1 MLPATDSEAHVRTL
15 ARLQGGRVTLSGA
28 HVADTPGP
36 GGSTPLIMACTQ
48 GILADVKLWLDYG
61 ANPALE
67 GKQFAKEDGGD
78 DYQVLPLT
86 EAAEHGHSEVVTLL
100 LSLDGIDVN
109 DATSDIGF
117 TALYCACE
125 ECVF

>member
-1 MLPATDSEAHVRTL
+1 MQPATDGEAHALTL
-15 ARLQGGRVTLSGA
+15 ARLQGGRVTRSGA

-67 GKQFAKEDGGD
+67 GKQFAKQDGRGD
-78 DYQVLPLT
+78 WQVLPLI
-86 EAAEHGHSEVVTLL
+86 EAADHGHSEVVKLL
-100 LSLDGIDVN
+100 LSLGGVDVN
-109 DATSDIGF
+109 DAITRAYFSCRTI
-117 TALYCACE
+117 AR
-125 ECVF
+125 VR

>member
-1 MLPATDSEAHVRTL
+1 MRFGLSNKIPKNAACQRQRSTRTDVGTS
-15 ARLQGGRVTLSGA
+15 ARLQGGRVTRSGA

-67 GKQFAKEDGGD
+67 GKQFAKQDGRR

-86 EAAEHGHSEVVTLL
+86 EAAEHGHSEVVKLL
-100 LSLDGIDVN
+100 LSLMQQPI
-109 DATSDIGF
+109 SD
-117 TALYCACE
+117 TQH
-125 ECVF
+125 